1 MADLNEIRNRMK
13 KRKEIESSFSS
24 SKFHSDT
31 LKPDADTVKVAE
43 SHYHLG
49 KCYDYGVEGYPED
62 EEKEYQEYQIAADL
76 GHTAAMVEV
85 AVDYADEDDSVLG
98 YDPDKAEMWA
108 RRAIEGGNPDGYKV
122 LYDIFRAK
130 NKHSDAIAYFEIGIS
145 KGSLD
150 CIEEKGWNL
159 YWGYDEYGEDIDP
172 QPEAAF
178 NLLKDKEWD
187 RDHPLALEVLGK
199 IYEERAD
206 YSQAIK
212 FYEEALV
219 SDSAEIDVKSALG
232 RIFLTVDNYIDVDRA
247 KELLKSAAEEG
258 SIDAMNAMNQYAEML
273 YRGEGVAANK
283 DLAIEW
289 FKKAADYGDANAM
302 FKVGMLME
310 DDNPEEAERW
320 YILAEVNGVPT
331 AKEALENLKA
341 RSLEKTLSP
350 IFQQQEEP
358 TPQAPPIYRRRGD
371 GYFITDRCIA
381 CGTCQPVC
389 PIEAI
394 HEGEIY
400 WIDPDSCISCGSCAA
415 VCPNDAID
423 D

>member
-13 KRKEIESSFSS
+13 KRKEIRSSFSS
-24 SKFHSDT
+24 SRFHSDT
-31 LKPDADTVKVAE
+31 LKQDADTVKVAE

-122 LYDIFRAK
+122 LYDIFMAK

-172 QPEAAF
+172 QPEAAL
-178 NLLKDKEWD
+178 NLLKDKEWN

-219 SDSAEIDVKSALG
+219 WRPDDVEIKSYLG
-232 RIFLTVDNYIDVDRA
+232 RVFRTADNYLDYDRA

-258 SIDAMNAMNQYAEML
+258 FALAMNHYALML
-273 YRGEGVAANK
+273 YQGEGMAVNK

-289 FKKAADYGDANAM
+289 FKKAAGGGEAYAM
-302 FKVGMLME
+302 FNLGTILE
-310 DDNPEEAERW
+310 DENPEEAEHW
-320 YILAEVNGVPT
+320 YILADEAGVPD

-350 IFQQQEEP
+350 VSQQQAEP

-371 GYFITDRCIA
+371 GYFITDRCIS

-389 PIEAI
+389 PVEAI

-400 WIDPDSCISCGSCAA
+400 WIDPDICISCGSCAS